1 MSVKSRM
8 EDRSAADAWINRIA
22 AETKR
27 HCAPIFRVPNGIAT
41 NVEAHTMAWGQA
53 TMTFVSIAGRTL
65 GLTNDHVLR
74 DSNGRLVTS
83 EMTFKLALNEHT
95 AMPGTLLYHTNERN
109 PDAPF
114 DLAVFDVD
122 DAVLRRGERVPI
134 AFDAAPVVPLEE
146 TLILGVGYPS
156 ARRGHVGDLCMTTHP
171 VMQIFATIRGI
182 SERRIVASDE
192 VFHVDD
198 AGSLDVGG
206 MSGGALYV
214 VEDDGDYQLAGI
226 INEGEVRV
234 EANDQGSIGLWLF
247 GFPLP
252 LDLLKT
258 IAGARLADTPQRE

>member
-8 EDRSAADAWINRIA
+8 EDISAADAWIDRMA

-41 NVEAHTMAWGQA
+41 SFEAHTMAWGQA

-74 DSNGRLVTS
+74 DTNGRLVTS
-83 EMTFKLALNEHT
+83 KMTFKLALHEHT
-95 AMPGTLLYHTNERN
+95 VLPGTLLYHTSESN

-122 DAVLRRGERVPI
+122 DGVLRRGGRMPVEV
-134 AFDAAPVVPLEE
+134 DAAPIMPLEE

-156 ARRGHVGDLCMTTHP
+156 ARRIDVGDLGVTAHP
-171 VMQIFATIRGI
+171 VMQVFATIRGI
-182 SERRIVASDE
+182 SARRIMASDE

-198 AGSLDVGG
+198 GGSLDVGG

-214 VEDDGDYQLAGI
+214 VEDNGHYQLAGI

-234 EANDQGSIGLWLF
+234 GANAQGSAGLWLF

-252 LDLLKT
+252 VDLLKT
-258 IAGARLADTPQRE
+258 IAGA

>member
-1 MSVKSRM
+1 MCGPIGVLFAVVAMSMDERA
-8 EDRSAADAWINRIA
+8 AADAWIDRIA

-41 NVEAHTMAWGQA
+41 NFEAHTMEWGQA
-53 TMTFVSIAGRTL
+53 TMTFISIAGRTL

-74 DSNGRLVTS
+74 DSKDRLVTS
-83 EMTFKLALNEHT
+83 EMTFKLALHEHT
-95 AMPGTLLYHTNERN
+95 LLPGRLLYHTSERN

-122 DAVLRRGERVPI
+122 DAALRRGGRIPLVL
-134 AFDAAPVVPLEE
+134 DAVPVVPLEE
-146 TLILGVGYPS
+146 TLILGVGYPGG
-156 ARRGHVGDLCMTTHP
+156 RRIDVGDLGMTAHP
-171 VMQIFATIRGI
+171 VMQIFATIRGV
-182 SERRIVASDE
+182 SERRILASDE
-192 VFHVDD
+192 TFHVDD

-214 VEDDGDYQLAGI
+214 VEEDGSYQLAGV

-234 EANDQGSIGLWLF
+234 EANAEGSAGLWLF

-252 LDLLKT
+252 LDLLRA
-258 IAGARLADTPQRE
+258 IAGG